1 MSRGT
6 RYMKLLS
13 PLPAIGIAVLPKLT
27 CAACW
32 SIYSGFLSSL
42 GLGLGFVNYTPY
54 LLPLTV
60 FFLALSL
67 ASLAYRARNRWGYRP
82 FILGLLE
89 AAMVIVGKFV
99 FDSDMAFYS
108 GAAFLVCASFWNAW
122 PKSLSGSCPVCAP
135 NELLSISEHKK
146 P

>member
-1 MSRGT
+1 MTQRT
-6 RYMKLLS
+6 PYMKLLS
-13 PLPAIGIAVLPKLT
+13 ALPAIGIAVLPKLT

-32 SIYSGFLSSL
+32 PIYSGLL
-42 GLGLGFVNYTPY
+42 GSLGLGFVNYTPY

-67 ASLAYRARNRWGYRP
+67 ASLAYRARSRRGYRP
-82 FILGLLE
+82 FFLGLPA

-99 FDSDMAFYS
+99 FASDIALYS
-108 GAAFLVCASFWNAW
+108 GAALLVGASFWHSW
-122 PKSLSGSCPVCAP
+122 PKSSGGSCPVCVP
-135 NELLSISEHKK
+135 NGPLSISEHKR

>member
-1 MSRGT
+1 MSQRT
-6 RYMKLLS
+6 RCMKLLS
-13 PLPAIGIAVLPKLT
+13 ALPAIGIAVLPKLT

-32 SIYSGFLSSL
+32 PIYSGLLSS
-42 GLGLGFVNYTPY
+42 LGLGFVNYTPY

-67 ASLAYRARNRWGYRP
+67 AALAYRARNRWGYRP
-82 FILGLLE
+82 FILGLPA

-99 FDSDMAFYS
+99 FDSDMALYS
-108 GAAFLVCASFWNAW
+108 GAALLVGASFWNSW

-135 NELLSISEHKK
+135 NGPLSISEHKK

>member
-1 MSRGT
+1 MSQRT
-6 RYMKLLS
+6 RCMKLLS
-13 PLPAIGIAVLPKLT
+13 ALPAIGIAVLPKLT

-32 SIYSGFLSSL
+32 PIYSGLL
-42 GLGLGFVNYTPY
+42 GSLGLGFVNYTPY
-54 LLPLTV
+54 LFPLTV

-67 ASLAYRARNRWGYRP
+67 AALAYRARSRWGYRP
-82 FILGLLE
+82 FFLGLPA

-99 FDSDMAFYS
+99 FDSDMALYS
-108 GAAFLVCASFWNAW
+108 GAALLAGMSLWNSS

-135 NELLSISEHKK
+135 NGPLSPSEHKR

>member
-1 MSRGT
+1 MSQRT
-6 RYMKLLS
+6 RCMKLLS
-13 PLPAIGIAVLPKLT
+13 ALPAIGIAVLPKLT

-32 SIYSGFLSSL
+32 PIYSGLLSS
-42 GLGLGFVNYTPY
+42 LGLGFVNYTPY

-60 FFLALSL
+60 FFPALSL
-67 ASLAYRARNRWGYRP
+67 ASLAYRARSRRGYRP
-82 FILGLLE
+82 FFLGLPA

-99 FDSDMAFYS
+99 FDSDMALYS
-108 GAAFLVCASFWNAW
+108 GAALLVGASFWNSS

-135 NELLSISEHKK
+135 NESLSISEHKR

>member
-1 MSRGT
+1 MNQRT
-6 RYMKLLS
+6 RCMKLLS
-13 PLPAIGIAVLPKLT
+13 ALPAIGIAVLPKLT

-32 SIYSGFLSSL
+32 SIYSGLLSS
-42 GLGLGFVNYTPY
+42 LGLGFVNYTAY

-67 ASLAYRARNRWGYRP
+67 ASLAYRAGSRWGYRP
-82 FILGLLE
+82 FFLGLL
-89 AAMVIVGKFV
+89 AASMVIVGKFV
-99 FDSDMAFYS
+99 FDSDMALYS
-108 GAAFLVCASFWNAW
+108 GAALLVGVSFWNSS

-135 NELLSISEHKK
+135 NGSLSTSEHKK